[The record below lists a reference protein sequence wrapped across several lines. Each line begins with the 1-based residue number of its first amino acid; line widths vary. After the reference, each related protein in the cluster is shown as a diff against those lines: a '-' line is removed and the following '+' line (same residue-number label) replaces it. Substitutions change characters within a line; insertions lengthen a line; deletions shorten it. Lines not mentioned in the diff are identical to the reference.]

1 MKNRFCGIIFKTIFK
16 TIFKAIFKTILCAV
30 ICLNLAMP
38 SDGAQTPARATSAVM
53 EIIVTSPWLN
63 LLASFIG
70 GVNVHVTSIQE
81 WNEEGELIRRIR
93 ARNLQSL
100 PPETLLMA
108 FDYRDAKGLGL
119 PIDIYPNYRPLY
131 DRLPLDESKIDTFLS
146 DPSVMP
152 LIAQRVLMVL
162 ADWDPENYPYYQRR
176 LAEFPARISSTT
188 LAGRQILKGQK
199 IYDLTGHSNAILQA
213 AGCVM
218 TRPSDEEWASWSVWR
233 GMGTL
238 TANVARLA
246 EEKYVVVLDCST
258 PKAIRAYLGSNQNVF
273 LIVRP
278 KPNQDYPA
286 YLHDQYI
293 SLWTKITSRP
303 LPTPARRRNTNP

>member
-1 MKNRFCGIIFKTIFK
+1 MKKSIHRIILLVF
-16 TIFKAIFKTILCAV
+16 AAV
-30 ICLNLAMP
+30 VCSYSAP
-38 SDGAQTPARATSAVM
+38 SWGDQAPRASAAVM

-70 GVNVHVTSIQE
+70 GVNVRVTSIQE
-81 WNEEGELIRRIR
+81 WNDDGELVRRIR
-93 ARNLQSL
+93 TRNLQSL

-131 DRLPLDESKIDTFLS
+131 DQLPLDESKIDSFLS

-152 LIAQRVLMVL
+152 FIAQRVLMVL
-162 ADWDPENYPYYQRR
+162 ADWDPVNYPYYQRR

-199 IYDLTGHSNAILQA
+199 IFDLTGHSDAILQA

-218 TRPSDEEWASWSVWR
+218 TRPSDEEWAAWSVWR
-233 GMGTL
+233 DLWGL
-238 TANVARLA
+238 TTTITRLT
-246 EEKYVVVLDCST
+246 EEKYAVVMDCST
-258 PKAIRAYLGSNQNVF
+258 PKAIRGYLSNNQNVF

-303 LPTPARRRNTNP
+303 LPTPARRRTNP

>member
-1 MKNRFCGIIFKTIFK
+1 MRKPLGRIVFSI
-16 TIFKAIFKTILCAV
+16 ILCVV
-30 ICLNLAMP
+30 ICLCYAGP
-38 SDGAQTPARATSAVM
+38 SRAAQVGANKSAAM
-53 EIIVTSPWLN
+53 EIIVTSPWLS

-81 WNEEGELIRRIR
+81 WNEEGELVRRIR
-93 ARNLQSL
+93 ARNLQNL

-119 PIDIYPNYRPLY
+119 PIDNYPNYRSLY
-131 DRLPLDESKIDTFLS
+131 DQLPLDESKIDASLS

-152 LIAQRVLMVL
+152 FIAQRVLMVL
-162 ADWDPENYPYYQRR
+162 TDWDPENYSYYQRR

-188 LAGRQILKGQK
+188 LAGRQILRGQR
-199 IYDLTGHSNAILQA
+199 IYDLTGHSSTILQA
-213 AGCVM
+213 AGCVL
-218 TRPSDEEWASWSVWR
+218 TRPSEEEWAAWSVWR
-233 GMGTL
+233 DMWGL
-238 TANVARLA
+238 TTTVARHT
-246 EEKYVVVLDCST
+246 EEKYAVVMDCST
-258 PKAIRAYLGSNQNVF
+258 PRAIRGYLGANQNVF

-303 LPTPARRRNTNP
+303 LPTPVRRRTNP